1 MKLGRF
7 ELNNVYLEDSYKAIK
22 ELPDKCVDLI
32 YTDIPYLIE
41 TSSNK
46 GKKKSA
52 VCQRI
57 SNLFTNDL
65 NEIINGIDYSILDEF
80 VRISRYIYIYG
91 VVRNKFCRLWNT
103 LLRNTN
109 VHLIYLCGAKRI
121 LHQRQM
127 EVGCQTLNT
136 V

>member
-41 TSSNK
+41 THCNND
-46 GKKKSA
+46 KKKTA
-52 VCQRI
+52 VSQRI

-65 NEIINGIDYSILDEF
+65 NQIINGIDYSILDEF
-80 VRISRYIYIYG
+80 VRISRYIYIYM
-91 VVRNKFCRLWNT
+91 V
-103 LLRNTN
+103 
-109 VHLIYLCGAKRI
+109 
-121 LHQRQM
+121 
-127 EVGCQTLNT
+127 
-136 V
+136 